1 MAFDQE
7 LDVYLR
13 ARFTLMILVTTEEER
28 AMQTVKAI
36 CEKTKRSCLTWD
48 LADGF
53 QLLAGGSPL
62 PSARDPLSALE
73 QVDKLE
79 ADVLFVLKDFHD
91 CWGNN
96 QIKRKLRSVAQ
107 RLKFTKKS
115 ILVTAPSSKL
125 PEELKDE
132 AVVIEFAPPNA
143 AELEAVLNRLTQT
156 PGVKVNL
163 TKLGRE
169 KLVQAAL
176 GLTASQAG
184 RVFAKAIVSDGV
196 LDDRDID
203 LVTQE
208 KKEII
213 RESEALEFYPVTETV
228 DDVGGLGVL
237 KEWLRLRER
246 AFTKEARDYGLPSP
260 KGIALIGI
268 PGCVRGDTRVL
279 LADGRMP
286 TIESL
291 ARLCTE
297 TLEPGVYPI
306 ALDVVGAD
314 GQSKRATELHVYADQ
329 LTVIVR
335 LAAGHEIEV
344 TREHPLLTER
354 GWQWATDL
362 REGDKI
368 ALHLGHPVERCQPN
382 QNYSPVVSLQAS
394 WQARVY
400 DLHVP
405 DGHAFVANGIINH
418 NTGKSLT
425 AKMIG
430 GLWRLPLLR
439 LDVGALF
446 GSLVGEAEERTRRAL
461 RLAETVAPAIL
472 WIDEMEKALA
482 HGGGDSGTS
491 TRVFGTILT
500 WTQEKTSPVF
510 VVGTANNIA
519 SLPPEVLRK
528 GRFDEIFFL
537 DLPTLEER
545 KEIFTV
551 HLRKR
556 NRLPQD
562 FDIARL
568 ARESEGYVGA
578 EIEQAIIDAMYV
590 GFNARREFNSDD
602 ISAALKRQ
610 VPLSVSQREI
620 IGALRNWLR
629 EGRAQSA
636 SFQEIREAEQQF
648 VPLQLEIK

>member
-1 MAFDQE
+1 MAFEQE

-13 ARFTLMILVTTEEER
+13 ARFTLMVLVTTEEER
-28 AMQTVKAI
+28 ALQTIKSV
-36 CEKTKRSCLTWD
+36 CEKSKRPCLTWD

-53 QLLAGGSPL
+53 QSLAGSAAA
-62 PSARDPLSALE
+62 PSAKDPVSALE
-73 QVDKLE
+73 QIDKADGE
-79 ADVLFVLKDFHD
+79 ALYALKDFHD
-91 CWGNN
+91 CWLNA
-96 QIKRKLRSVAQ
+96 QFKRKLRSVAQ

-115 ILVTAPSSKL
+115 ILVTTPSSKI

-132 AVVIEFAPPNA
+132 IVVIEFAPPNT

-176 GLTASQAG
+176 GLTALQAQ
-184 RVFAKAIVSDGV
+184 RVFAKAIVADGV

-213 RESEALEFYPVTETV
+213 RESEALEFYSVTETP

-237 KEWLRLRER
+237 KNWLRLRER
-246 AFTKEARDYGLPSP
+246 AFTQEARNYGLPSP

-268 PGCVRGDTRVL
+268 PG
-279 LADGRMP
+279 
-286 TIESL
+286 
-291 ARLCTE
+291 
-297 TLEPGVYPI
+297 
-306 ALDVVGAD
+306 
-314 GQSKRATELHVYADQ
+314 
-329 LTVIVR
+329 
-335 LAAGHEIEV
+335 
-344 TREHPLLTER
+344 
-354 GWQWATDL
+354 
-362 REGDKI
+362 
-368 ALHLGHPVERCQPN
+368 
-382 QNYSPVVSLQAS
+382 
-394 WQARVY
+394 
-400 DLHVP
+400 
-405 DGHAFVANGIINH
+405 
-418 NTGKSLT
+418 TGKSLT

-461 RLAETVAPAIL
+461 RLAETVAPCIV

-500 WTQEKTSPVF
+500 WMQEKTAPCF
-510 VVGTANNIA
+510 VIGTANDIS

-537 DLPTLEER
+537 DLPTTEER
-545 KEIFTV
+545 QEIFTV

-556 NRLPQD
+556 NRLSQD
-562 FDIARL
+562 FDTARL
-568 ARESEGYVGA
+568 ARESQGYVGA

-590 GFNARREFNSDD
+590 GFNAKREFTSDD

-610 VPLSVSQREI
+610 VPLSVSQRETI
-620 IGALRNWLR
+620 EALRKWLR
-629 EGRAQSA
+629 EGRAQSG
-636 SFQEIREAEQQF
+636 SFQELKEAEQQF
-648 VPLQLEIK
+648 VPLQIQAPI